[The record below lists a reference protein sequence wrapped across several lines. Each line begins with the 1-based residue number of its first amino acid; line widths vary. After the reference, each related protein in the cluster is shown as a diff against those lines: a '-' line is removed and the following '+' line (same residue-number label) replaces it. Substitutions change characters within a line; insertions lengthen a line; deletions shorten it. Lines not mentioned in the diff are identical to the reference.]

1 MNDDGHRRCQY
12 VLRWDKDS
20 FFMLHSDKLFY
31 PPALIAIELCTMRGW
46 KYNFFIYLHYLDIHI
61 RIFTIVINVH
71 DVDDEPLKNLR
82 INFNQNQLS
91 AFVCRKGK
99 YLRKITAVKNI
110 CAFFLF
116 LIARNACVAWNEF
129 HMRKKLETICW
140 KCIIIPVKF
149 SDVKNQWKAI
159 GIFDFKPF
167 SLVYLTYSVK
177 IVLVFPF
184 SNRTENWIEFWSTSN
199 VSKLWY
205 SSNLQAKRALFWI
218 FYICLIDGLCSC
230 VVILFLSSF

>member
-1 MNDDGHRRCQY
+1 MIIAWMMMVTDVVNMCFDEIKI
-12 VLRWDKDS
+12 L
-20 FFMLHSDKLFY
+20 FFSCFT
-31 PPALIAIELCTMRGW
+31 AI
-46 KYNFFIYLHYLDIHI
+46 NFFTLPRLLQLNCARYEDGNAIFFLYLHYLDIHI

-71 DVDDEPLKNLR
+71 DVHDEPLKNLR

-91 AFVCRKGK
+91 AFECRKGK
-99 YLRKITAVKNI
+99 YLRKNNSSKKNL
-110 CAFFLF
+110 CVFFSF

-129 HMRKKLETICW
+129 HMWKKLKICW
-140 KCIIIPVKF
+140 RCIIIPVKF

-184 SNRTENWIEFWSTSN
+184 SNRTENWIGF
-199 VSKLWY
+199 
-205 SSNLQAKRALFWI
+205 
-218 FYICLIDGLCSC
+218 
-230 VVILFLSSF
+230 